1 MPRLPRPPRRAAAR
15 AAARAALR
23 TAALLAAAL
32 LAAALLLA
40 GRPAGAQNRFA
51 QVNLVSDVPGLALHL
66 DPQLVNPWGIASS
79 AGSPI
84 WVSDA
89 GTGVATIYNGAG
101 VKQGLVV
108 SIPIPAGGPSEPTG
122 QVFNNAGAFQLS
134 NGANA
139 TFLFATI
146 NGTIAGWNGAAG
158 TTAITMV
165 DDGAAGAVYTG
176 LGISGSGATARL
188 YTANFSEGTVDT
200 YDGSFNELAPGF
212 IDPSLPAGYSP
223 FNVQNVGGT
232 IYVAYA
238 LVDPVTHEEMAGPG
252 LGIVNAFDVN
262 GAFLRRVAGPGG
274 ALDAPWGFAL
284 APAGFGPFGG
294 ALLVGNFGDGRINAF
309 DPVTGALFGT
319 LLDEAGTPIEIE
331 GLWGIRFG
339 NGGNGGLPDHLYFA
353 AGIDDE
359 THGLFGS
366 IAAVPEPEVLELVAA
381 ELGLLVG
388 IVRHRRRR
396 GRRAH

>member
-1 MPRLPRPPRRAAAR
+1 
-15 AAARAALR
+15 
-23 TAALLAAAL
+23 
-32 LAAALLLA
+32 
-40 GRPAGAQNRFA
+40 
-51 QVNLVSDVPGLALHL
+51 
-66 DPQLVNPWGIASS
+66 VNPWGLASS

-89 GTGVATIYNGAG
+89 GTGVATIYDGAG

-108 SIPIPAGGPSEPTG
+108 SIPVPAGGPSEPTG
-122 QVFNNAGAFQLS
+122 QVFNGTGAFQLS
-134 NGANA
+134 NGSTA
-139 TFLFATI
+139 FLLFATI
-146 NGTIAGWNGAAG
+146 DGTIAGWNGAAG

-188 YTANFSEGTVDT
+188 DAADFAGGAVET
-200 YDGSFNELAPGF
+200 YDGTFAEILPGAF
-212 IDPSLPAGYSP
+212 TDPTLPAGYRP
-223 FNVQNVGGT
+223 FNVQDVGGT
-232 IYVAYA
+232 IYVTYA
-238 LVDPVTHEEMAGPG
+238 LLDPVTGEEMAGPG
-252 LGIVNAFDVN
+252 LGVVDAFDADGN
-262 GAFLRRVAGPGG
+262 FLRRVAGPGG
-274 ALDAPWGFAL
+274 VLDAPWGLAL

-309 DPVTGALFGT
+309 DPLTGALRGT
-319 LLDEAGTPIEIE
+319 LLDPSGSPIEIE
-331 GLWGIRFG
+331 GLWGIRVG

-366 IAAVPEPEVLELVAA
+366 IAAVPEPQVLELVAA

-388 IVRHRRRR
+388 IVRHRRRL
-396 GRRAH
+396 GRRRR